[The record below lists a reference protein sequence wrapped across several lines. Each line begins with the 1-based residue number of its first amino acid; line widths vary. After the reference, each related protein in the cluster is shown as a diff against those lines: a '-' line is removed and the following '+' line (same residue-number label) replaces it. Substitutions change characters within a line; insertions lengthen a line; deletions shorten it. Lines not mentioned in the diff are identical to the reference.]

1 MSGEQ
6 ERVHLNGWDQQHEV
20 PPPRDPN
27 RELVTREVADVFGTL
42 VTRNADGVW
51 RDQFGRIYEREA
63 DGTILQDGA
72 ALEPPKRQYPERR
85 SLTYWQGRSIPP
97 MEWILK
103 DWIPRGQC
111 TLLSGTPGSRKST
124 FVQQLMIACASGQPY
139 FLGQPLFG
147 RRALGYFCEDPD
159 HVLATRANWQG
170 QHYGCGF
177 GELANL
183 EQRCFVGHQ
192 GLELVQFT
200 PMGNMILTSGFNVFL
215 NDVMEVRPDLI
226 VFDIIPPFFGG
237 DENNRRQV
245 HAFISALDGVAQ
257 SWNCAILM
265 TAHPSVR
272 GRADGTLTSGS
283 TAWEGAVRAR
293 MTSEDPALT
302 GGEKVPSNQRVIR
315 LVKSNYSPVGV
326 EISCTVDNHTF
337 TADNLSGGGER
348 GYLRVLACH
357 AILLKILDVLTT
369 TGRPP
374 SPARAPYVFAKHPL
388 NSPPDAHFTR
398 REFEIAM
405 ESMITSDPPRLKIEV
420 VKRHGREQE
429 ILSRC

>member
-1 MSGEQ
+1 MSVDEG
-6 ERVHLNGWDQQHEV
+6 RVHINGWDQQHEA
-20 PPPRDPN
+20 PPVRDPN
-27 RELVTREVADVFGTL
+27 RELVCRDTADVFGVL

-51 RDQFGRIYEREA
+51 RDEFGRVYERDV

-72 ALEPPKRQYPERR
+72 VIEPPQRQYPERR
-85 SLTYWQGRSIPP
+85 SLTYWKGRSIPP
-97 MEWILK
+97 MEWLV
-103 DWIPRGQC
+103 DNWIPKGQC

-124 FVQQLMIACASGQPY
+124 FVQQLMLACASEQPY
-139 FLGQPLFG
+139 FLGQSLHG
-147 RRALGYFCEDPD
+147 KRALGYFCEDPERII
-159 HVLATRANWQG
+159 AMRANWQG
-170 QHYGCGF
+170 KHYGIEYGDLP
-177 GELANL
+177 GMEY
-183 EQRCFVGHQ
+183 RCFVGQH
-192 GLELVQFT
+192 GFEIASFT
-200 PMGNMILTSGFNVFL
+200 PHGNMILPPAFQRFIL
-215 NDVMEVRPDLI
+215 DVREFQPDLV

-245 HAFISALDGVAQ
+245 HAFISVLDGAAQ
-257 SWNCAILM
+257 VWNFAMLL

-272 GRADGTLTSGS
+272 GRADGSLTSGS

-293 MTSEDPALT
+293 LTSEDPALA
-302 GGEKVPSNQRVIR
+302 GGERVPSNQRVIR

-326 EISCTVDNHTF
+326 EIPCTIENNTF
-337 TADNLSGGGER
+337 IADSLGNSET

-357 AILLKILDVLTT
+357 TVLLKILDVLTA

-374 SPARAPYVFAKHPL
+374 SPARAPFVFAKHPL

-405 ESMITSDPPRLKIEV
+405 ESMITSEPPRLMIET
-420 VKRHGREQE
+420 VKRHGRDQE